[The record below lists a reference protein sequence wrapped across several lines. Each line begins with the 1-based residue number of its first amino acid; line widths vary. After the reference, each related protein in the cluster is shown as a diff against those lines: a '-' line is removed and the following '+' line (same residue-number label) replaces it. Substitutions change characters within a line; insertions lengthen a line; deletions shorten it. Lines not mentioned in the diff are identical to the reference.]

1 MKRIQM
7 VKFDFNLA
15 PKEAIKYLQN
25 KGYKLSFDY
34 NEIQKAAHHKSFTV
48 AKITRLDLLHD
59 VFTSLDDSLKT
70 GKHFDDFKKEIVPTL
85 QKKGWWGKQDI
96 INPRTGEV
104 KTIDIGSRRLKN
116 IYDTNMRV
124 SYAQARHKQMRA
136 LPLSVY
142 WRYQSALLE
151 STRDKHAAMHGTIK
165 HRDDSWWNT
174 NYPPNGWGCKC
185 KVTARSLKEIEKK
198 GWKIEKGSSSNIASK
213 DWDYNVGDTSKVS
226 QLSKIDLDKS
236 LSTLSTLKSI
246 KKDSYK
252 NLSEKELE
260 SKFYK
265 TMGIKEGE
273 IEKKGWKIEKGSS
286 SNIAS
291 KDWDYN
297 VGDTSKVSQLS
308 KIDLDKSL
316 STLSTLKSIKK
327 DSYKNLSEKELESKF
342 YKTMGIKEGEIFI
355 DKVNDPMIIDK
366 SLFLSASGHSKIKKQ
381 NRHLYLDEIAK
392 TIKEP
397 HEIYLEFDVGKIT
410 GEKRVL
416 KKMFRYLNDDGKQRA
431 LLVIFEY
438 LKDKTQGVSAYYVKE
453 ATQVNKR
460 RFEKLIYKKED

>member
-1 MKRIQM
+1 M

-273 IEKKGWKIEKGSS
+273 I
-286 SNIAS
+286 
-291 KDWDYN
+291 
-297 VGDTSKVSQLS
+297 
-308 KIDLDKSL
+308 
-316 STLSTLKSIKK
+316 
-327 DSYKNLSEKELESKF
+327 
-342 YKTMGIKEGEIFI
+342 FI

>member
-1 MKRIQM
+1 M

-15 PKEAIKYLQN
+15 PKEAITYLQN

-59 VFTSLDDSLKT
+59 VFTSLDDALKS

-104 KTIDIGSRRLKN
+104 KIIDIGSRRLKN

-124 SYAQARHKQMRA
+124 AYAHARHKQMKA

-151 STRDKHAAMHGTIK
+151 RTRDEHAAMHGTIK

-198 GWKIEKGSSSNIASK
+198 GWKIEKGSTLNIASK

-236 LSTLSTLKSI
+236 LSILSTLKSI
-246 KKDSYK
+246 KKENYK

-260 SKFYK
+260 TKFYK
-265 TMGIKEGE
+265 TMGTKSGE
-273 IEKKGWKIEKGSS
+273 
-286 SNIAS
+286 
-291 KDWDYN
+291 
-297 VGDTSKVSQLS
+297 T
-308 KIDLDKSL
+308 
-316 STLSTLKSIKK
+316 
-327 DSYKNLSEKELESKF
+327 
-342 YKTMGIKEGEIFI
+342 FI
-355 DKVNDPMIIDK
+355 DKVNDPIAIDK

-381 NRHLYLDEIAK
+381 DRHLYLDEIAK
-392 TIKEP
+392 TIKDP

-416 KKMFRYLNDDGKQRA
+416 KKMFRYLNDDNKQRA
-431 LLVIFEY
+431 ILVIFEY

-453 ATQVNKR
+453 ASQVSKR